1 MKRVFFPMKFVITFF
16 ILFFILSNVLA
27 QSYIRL
33 WQKPLDD
40 YRKSAVRLYAYPAP
54 DSTNNHAAILFCP
67 GGSYCYLAKKNEGH
81 APAKFFRD
89 HYGFNTF
96 VLIYRRGMRGNRF
109 PSQIQ
114 DLQMAMRYVAD
125 HANSYQ
131 LDTSK
136 IGICGFSAGGHLV
149 GTAAEYF
156 DTDFTGGMVRHIPP
170 KPYFSIM
177 MYPVVSMQEDIGHRM
192 SRKNLLGT
200 NYTEQ
205 RRDSMSLERH
215 VRRDMPPIYLIAC
228 KDDPIV
234 DYRNSERM
242 SDALDAKNVPYS
254 YELYEVGGHGFGVN
268 PSLIKA
274 KNKDAASWHEDFML
288 WFRKRF

>member
-1 MKRVFFPMKFVITFF
+1 MKKILLLLITTFA
-16 ILFFILSNVLA
+16 LSAASA

-54 DSTNNHAAILFCP
+54 DSTNNHAAIIFCP

-81 APAKFFRD
+81 DPAKFFRD
-89 HYGFNTF
+89 KYGFNTF
-96 VLIYRRGMRGNRF
+96 VLIYRRGMRGNRY

-114 DLQMAMRYVAD
+114 DLQKAMRYVAD
-125 HANSYQ
+125 NAQ
-131 LDTSK
+131 KFGIDTAK

-156 DTDFTGGMVRHIPP
+156 DTDFTSGKVRHIPP

-177 MYPVVSMQEDIGHRM
+177 MYPVVSMQEDIGHRK
-192 SRKNLLGT
+192 SRRNLLGS

-205 RRDSMSLERH
+205 RRDSISLELN

-254 YELYEVGGHGFGVN
+254 YELYETGGHGFGIN
-268 PSLIKA
+268 PSLIKSSH
-274 KNKDAASWHEDFML
+274 KDAASWHEDFML

>member
-1 MKRVFFPMKFVITFF
+1 MRLLRYFVILISVIIVATAA
-16 ILFFILSNVLA
+16 SA
-27 QSYIRL
+27 QSCLRL

-40 YRKSAVRLYAYPAP
+40 YRKSAVRLYSYPAP
-54 DSTNNHAAILFCP
+54 DSINNHAAIIFCP

-81 APAKFFRD
+81 DPAKFFRD
-89 HYGFNTF
+89 NYGFNTF
-96 VLIYRRGMRGNRF
+96 VLIYRRGMRGNRY

-114 DLQMAMRYVAD
+114 DLQKAMRYVAD
-125 HANSYQ
+125 HAQ
-131 LDTSK
+131 KFGIDTAK

-149 GTAAEYF
+149 GTEAEYF
-156 DTDFTGGMVRHIPP
+156 DVDFVGDDGRPAPP

-177 MYPVVSMQEDIGHRM
+177 MYPVVSMQQDIGHWK
-192 SRKNLLGT
+192 SRRNLLGADFT
-200 NYTEQ
+200 QE
-205 RRDSMSLERH
+205 RRDSMSLELN

-254 YELYEVGGHGFGVN
+254 YELYETGGHGFGVN
-268 PSLIKA
+268 PSLIKSS
-274 KNKDAASWHEDFML
+274 NKDAASWHEDFML